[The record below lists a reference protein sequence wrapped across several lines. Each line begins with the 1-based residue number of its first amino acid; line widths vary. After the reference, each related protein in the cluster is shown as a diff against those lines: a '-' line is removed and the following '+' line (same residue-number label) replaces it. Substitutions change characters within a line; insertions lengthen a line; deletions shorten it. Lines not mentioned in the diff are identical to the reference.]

1 MEPVR
6 IHVLGSVAA
15 AQADIDESGGDVGCC
30 CGAGNVVDS
39 GQVSDYC
46 DAAGGDGC
54 GDEVVVV
61 VVQVK

>member
-1 MEPVR
+1 MELVR
-6 IHVLGSVAA
+6 VHVFGSVAA

-39 GQVSDYC
+39 G
-46 DAAGGDGC
+46 DGC
-54 GDEVVVV
+54 GDEVIVA

>member
-1 MEPVR
+1 MELVR

-30 CGAGNVVDS
+30 CGAGNVDS
-39 GQVSDYC
+39 
-46 DAAGGDGC
+46 GC
-54 GDEVVVV
+54 GDEVIV

>member
-1 MEPVR
+1 MVFEVGPVR

-30 CGAGNVVDS
+30 CGVENVVDS
-39 GQVSDYC
+39 G
-46 DAAGGDGC
+46 DGC
-54 GDEVVVV
+54 VDEVSVVV

>member
-1 MEPVR
+1 MVFEVEPVR

-30 CGAGNVVDS
+30 CGVESVVDS
-39 GQVSDYC
+39 G
-46 DAAGGDGC
+46 DGC
-54 GDEVVVV
+54 VDEVIVVV